1 MVAQVRNLQWWQDK
15 DEGLSDIKD
24 ADNDDCNYCKW
35 NKPVGWNDICLSLSI
50 IYFDKSS
57 GGDTVLRFPLHF
69 KEFDF

>member
-1 MVAQVRNLQWWQDK
+1 MVAQVRNFQWWQDE

-24 ADNDDCNYCKW
+24 ADDDDCNYYQW
-35 NKPVGWNDICLSLSI
+35 NKPVGWNDICLSLCI
-50 IYFDKSS
+50 IYFDKAR